1 MKQLLITELVNFMTT
16 ENKIPYGLV
25 EHWLGSDAQLEEAID
40 ILTDIANGDYTP
52 SLLKEDI
59 LSLEDSYEE
68 ALDCMDEIHSPS

>member
-1 MKQLLITELVNFMTT
+1 MLITELVNFMTT

-40 ILTDIANGDYTP
+40 ILTDIANGDYAP

>member
-1 MKQLLITELVNFMTT
+1 MCIRD
-16 ENKIPYGLV
+16 
-25 EHWLGSDAQLEEAID
+25 S
-40 ILTDIANGDYTP
+40 ILTDIANGDYAP